1 MLFPFPPTGS
11 LNGNSMFNAVY
22 SKELKWLPKGS
33 EFIQESDNPMAKPV
47 TYTSFSSSQD
57 SMPELSNNPVA
68 PTEDNII
75 IAKLGPGQVRIFYC
89 QVFV

>member
-1 MLFPFPPTGS
+1 MAIQWL
-11 LNGNSMFNAVY
+11 VY

-33 EFIQESDNPMAKPV
+33 EFIQESDNPTAKPI

-57 SMPELSNNPVA
+57 SMPEFSNNPVG

-75 IAKLGPGQVRIFYC
+75 IAKLGPGQVRIFLLSGVC
-89 QVFV
+89 LGFSWNTHI